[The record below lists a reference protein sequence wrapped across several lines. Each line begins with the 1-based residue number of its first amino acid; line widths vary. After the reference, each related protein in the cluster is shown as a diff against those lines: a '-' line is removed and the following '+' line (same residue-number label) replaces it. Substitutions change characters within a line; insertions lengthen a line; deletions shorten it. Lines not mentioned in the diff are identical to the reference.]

1 MQRLYFRFV
10 FQRTNCL
17 KKIDYQNQMAI
28 IAQNLFNWSKLPF
41 CQIFFLFSLQNVRTY
56 IRFSWIHLGNSWPI
70 FYLAKNDKTAC
81 QFSMFKNWKFFS
93 AKRKSAQVLKLD
105 IINLIGVDSG
115 RWELE
120 FSCSNHICQNLVSQ
134 KCNNF
139 PMCL

>member
-1 MQRLYFRFV
+1 ME
-10 FQRTNCL
+10 
-17 KKIDYQNQMAI
+17 IDSQNQMAI

-41 CQIFFLFSLQNVRTY
+41 CQIFFLFFLQKMYIHISLAEFLCYCNN
-56 IRFSWIHLGNSWPI
+56 IGKSWPI
-70 FYLAKNDKTAC
+70 FYLTNNDQTAC

-139 PMCL
+139 PICL

>member
-1 MQRLYFRFV
+1 ME
-10 FQRTNCL
+10 
-17 KKIDYQNQMAI
+17 IDSQNQMAI

-41 CQIFFLFSLQNVRTY
+41 CQIFFLFFLQKMYIHISLAEFICYWNN
-56 IRFSWIHLGNSWPI
+56 IGKLWPI
-70 FYLAKNDKTAC
+70 FYLANNDKTAC